1 MTYTAELGAPSI
13 LTVGSA
19 PWLET
24 VEKTV
29 SVGTDTAA
37 DETDQSISA
46 AVSIYGPVS
55 SLETGRTAL
64 DGFDE
69 VDCILTDDTE
79 VVTSVTDIPVIVGP
93 PPDATDGRDP
103 SADETAIDIPVGST
117 GISEDGSKNEYLDE
131 TGSDE
136 PAYVAYLESA
146 LEAGAA
152 AVVTPMTA
160 EHPTLLRQRIDTIID
175 RQSSRRA
182 LEKRETWYQTLIE
195 KSPALFL
202 VLDDDRR
209 LTFAGPSIEHVA
221 GYDPESVLETRIDKR
236 IHEEDRERFRQAFE
250 SVVEAG
256 PGKSTSCEYK
266 YRHADGSW
274 HVHEAVVTNRLED
287 DVVGGIVLSVRD
299 ITAYR
304 RVEQELTK
312 SFNRVT
318 DAFMSLDSEFRFTYI
333 NDQAENVLGKTKAEL
348 LGRSLVDVFPEIEG
362 TPFERESFAAMS
374 TQEPRTIES
383 YYEPLDGWFE
393 ARMYPSP
400 SGLSIYFR
408 DVSARVE
415 QEQALADRSERLQVL
430 VDNVPVILFSLD
442 DEGTFTLSEGRALQ
456 GLGLEAGDVVGE
468 TIYDVYSEQP
478 GILADVNRALEGKP
492 VHSFR
497 SVGGRT
503 FETWYRPVMSG
514 DSVERVIGIAVDVT
528 ERRQYDETLNTL
540 YEATQH
546 LLTVESKQAASEYI
560 VDVATDV
567 LDLENVAVYRFDERE
582 NELVPAAYTTNLL
595 VQFGTPPRFGP
606 NSSIAW
612 HVFVT
617 GETEVY
623 DDFRESEHVYNPDAT
638 VRSGL
643 FVPLGEHGVLVA
655 LTPDVGSYE
664 TDVVDLAQLFG
675 ATAEAALDRIS
686 RTERLHEREQELKR
700 QNEHLAQLN
709 DASSLR
715 EDIESLLLRSESRAE
730 IEAGICDRLIEI
742 EGCSYAW
749 IGEPDPGGNEIV
761 ANAEAGYGRGYLES
775 VTVTAVD
782 DVGAE
787 PTGRTAR
794 TLQPTTIDNVGADL
808 RHGNWRTEALSRD
821 FQSVYA
827 VPMVYDDFLY
837 GVISV
842 YSTDRTAFDEPT
854 QSTLAEL
861 GETIAYAIDAVQRK
875 RALLGDETTEIE
887 LEIPAD
893 TPLSSLS
900 TIVDGRVDLEGVLP
914 QEDGT
919 TIVFASAEGSV
930 EPEELES
937 INTVVR
943 GSVITSN
950 DDRTVVQLTLTE
962 TFLSSIVD
970 SHGGTLQEFTTHPEE
985 GTRTTL
991 EVPHSVD
998 VRNVLSDINRRGLS
1012 ASLIARREH
1021 AVDDGT
1027 SMDSTRL
1034 GQYDQLLG
1042 GLTDRQREV
1051 VQTAYHGGFF
1061 DWPRA
1066 TTGEDLATS
1075 LDISPPAFHN
1085 HVRTAERKV
1094 FAALFDGER
1103 PGG

>member
-1 MTYTAELGAPSI
+1 MTYTAEKEATSI

-24 VEKTV
+24 VDATAPDD
-29 SVGTDTAA
+29 TDTAA
-37 DETDQSISA
+37 DETGQPVSP

-55 SLETGRTAL
+55 SLEAGRTTL

-69 VDCILTDDTE
+69 VDCILTDDAE
-79 VVTSVTDIPVIVGP
+79 VVPSVTNIPVIVGP
-93 PPDATDGRDP
+93 PGGATDGRDP
-103 SADETAIDIPVGST
+103 IADETATEVTVGST
-117 GISEDGSKNEYLDE
+117 GVSEDASRSERAEEIGADE
-131 TGSDE
+131 
-136 PAYVAYLESA
+136 AACVAHLESA

-160 EHPTLLRQRIDTIID
+160 EQPTLLRQRIDTVID
-175 RQSSRRA
+175 RESSRRA

-202 VLDDDRR
+202 VLDDDCRV
-209 LTFAGPSIEHVA
+209 TFTGPSIEHVA
-221 GYDPESVLETRIDKR
+221 GYDPETILGSRIDER
-236 IHEEDRERFRQAFE
+236 IHDEDRNRFRQAFE
-250 SVVEAG
+250 GVVDAG
-256 PGKSTSCEYK
+256 VGESTSCEYK
-266 YRHADGSW
+266 YRHADGTW
-274 HVHEAVVTNRLED
+274 HVHEAVITNRLGG

-304 RVEQELTK
+304 RVEQELSK
-312 SFNRVT
+312 SFDRVT
-318 DAFMSLDSEFRFTYI
+318 DAFLSLDAEWRFTYV
-333 NDQAENVLGKTKAEL
+333 NDQAEHVLGKTKAEL
-348 LGRSLVDVFPEIEG
+348 LGRHLIDAFPKIEG
-362 TPFERESFAAMS
+362 TPFERESLAAMK

-383 YYEPLDGWFE
+383 YYEPLERWFE

-400 SGLSIYFR
+400 SGLSIYFK
-408 DVSARVE
+408 DVSTRVE
-415 QEQALADRSERLQVL
+415 RERTLADRSERLQVL
-430 VDNVPVILFSLD
+430 IENVPVVFFSLD
-442 DEGTFTLSEGRALQ
+442 ETGTFTLSEGH
-456 GLGLEAGDVVGE
+456 GLERIGYEPNEVAGE
-468 TIYDVYSEQP
+468 SIYDVYSDHP
-478 GILADVNRALEGKP
+478 GILQDVNRAFNGEA

-497 SVGGRT
+497 LVSGRS
-503 FETWYRPVMSG
+503 FETWYRPVVSG
-514 DSVERVIGIAVDVT
+514 DTVERVIGIGVDVT
-528 ERRQYDETLNTL
+528 ERQQYDETLNTL

-546 LLTVESKQAASEYI
+546 LLTVETKQVACEYI

-567 LDLENVAVYRFDERE
+567 LDLENVAVYRFDEHE

-595 VQFGTPPRFGP
+595 TRFGTPPRFGP

-612 HVFVT
+612 NVFVA
-617 GETEVY
+617 GETAVY
-623 DDFRESEHVYNPDAT
+623 DDVRESEHVYDSDAT

-655 LTPDVGSYE
+655 LTADVGSYE
-664 TDVVDLAQLFG
+664 TDVVDLAQVFG

-715 EDIESLLLRSESRAE
+715 EDIESLLLRAESRAE
-730 IEAGICDRLIEI
+730 IEAGICDRLVDI

-749 IGEPDPGGNEIV
+749 IGEPDPGGNQIV
-761 ANAEAGYGRGYLES
+761 ANAEAGYGRGYLEA

-794 TLQPTTIDNVGADL
+794 TLQPTSIDNVGSDL
-808 RHGNWRTEALSRD
+808 RHGKWRTEALSRD

-842 YSTDRTAFDEPT
+842 YSTDHTAFDDPT
-854 QSTLAEL
+854 RSTLAEL

-887 LEIPAD
+887 LEIPAE
-893 TPLSSLS
+893 TPLSTLS
-900 TIVDGRVDLEGVLP
+900 QIVDGRVDLEGVLP

-919 TIVFASAEGSV
+919 TIVFASVEGSV

-937 INTVVR
+937 INTVAS
-943 GSVITSN
+943 GSVITRD

-970 SHGGTLQEFTTHPEE
+970 SHGGALREFTTHHEE

-998 VRNVLSDINRRGLS
+998 VRDVLSDINRRGLS
-1012 ASLIARREH
+1012 ASLVARREH
-1021 AVDDGT
+1021 IADDG
-1027 SMDSTRL
+1027 SSIDPTRPE
-1034 GQYDQLLG
+1034 QYDELLG
-1042 GLTDRQREV
+1042 NLTDRQREV

-1085 HVRTAERKV
+1085 HVRTVERKV

-1103 PGG
+1103 ADG